1 MKFLDS
7 TVTIL
12 RLFIFSSVMWI
23 TSCDSITNKDTQL
36 VRLNIETYLAGK
48 NQTTHP
54 SVISFER
61 EWHGYKYW
69 MAHSPY
75 PYAYAEEENPCVAV
89 SNDMYYWDTPIG
101 LANPIATNEE
111 VECDELK
118 DPHLLYRPDLDRLE
132 IWYLG
137 RLSKKL
143 GGDGEQLLLFR
154 KTSENGVAWSKYEVM
169 SPINYLSQSIIWEDG
184 HYTMWAIGFGAYKT
198 QGTFVKQISYDGKV
212 WSKPVA
218 CSIEENSKDLKIWHG
233 SVSFFDNKYNFVYID
248 GEKKN
253 TDVYCCEST
262 DGIHFSRLRS
272 IKHNDEGWNRFYRP
286 FLMKDKDCFYLLYG
300 TITDNNAWYISMS
313 HGADIDDLNPI
324 EKNDIERMIPL
335 SDSVD
340 NDSVRSWLQ
349 LVKNRF
355 RFELFVLIP
364 CLCILFKLT
373 KRWSGI
379 FWTTVLLIEILLFT
393 IYRFGTFRNIS
404 ATFVAALIT
413 AVSIYCVTIQ
423 LYQRVTKKT
432 K

>member
-132 IWYLG
+132 MWYLG

-169 SPINYLSQSIIWEDG
+169 SPINICLRVLYGKMGIIQCG
-184 HYTMWAIGFGAYKT
+184 LL
-198 QGTFVKQISYDGKV
+198 VLV
-212 WSKPVA
+212 
-218 CSIEENSKDLKIWHG
+218 L
-233 SVSFFDNKYNFVYID
+233 
-248 GEKKN
+248 
-253 TDVYCCEST
+253 
-262 DGIHFSRLRS
+262 
-272 IKHNDEGWNRFYRP
+272 IKH
-286 FLMKDKDCFYLLYG
+286 K
-300 TITDNNAWYISMS
+300 
-313 HGADIDDLNPI
+313 
-324 EKNDIERMIPL
+324 
-335 SDSVD
+335 
-340 NDSVRSWLQ
+340 
-349 LVKNRF
+349 
-355 RFELFVLIP
+355 
-364 CLCILFKLT
+364 
-373 KRWSGI
+373 
-379 FWTTVLLIEILLFT
+379 VLL
-393 IYRFGTFRNIS
+393 
-404 ATFVAALIT
+404 
-413 AVSIYCVTIQ
+413 
-423 LYQRVTKKT
+423 
-432 K
+432 